1 MLVGT
6 SAFTETRDYF
16 EKHKVYTKALRGTR
30 PYYEFWD
37 NEEHK
42 CLNGVTI
49 GNITIPGEYYF
60 YLNFTRMLLL
70 DPVTGKKRQ
79 GFPRFTDVDLEYFL
93 IYKKANTPGNLKG
106 IILLKPR
113 RTGFSYKSAALA
125 TYEFN
130 FNRDSVTCVGAYEN
144 KYSNVFIGG
153 TNANLNFLTE
163 HTCWSKPRNP
173 DQLEKNYC
181 KARHQ
186 IITEDG
192 RKVWKGYQSEI
203 WRLTFK
209 DNASASIGKSASLFF
224 FEECGQFP
232 NIITSFELSEPT
244 WKDGNV
250 QTGIPILYG
259 TGGDMGAGALAFSQM
274 FYNPEEYGLL
284 AFDNIWDDDTDGK
297 KCGWFLPAT
306 RQRFGLLKDEK
317 NNIILDDNKKPI
329 KLVDDEGN
337 SNIKA
342 AELDIFNF
350 RKYKKNARTSI
361 TEYPLKTTEGF
372 LLTHGNNFPT
382 ILLKEQLSNI
392 YTNPGKY
399 IDVNWVGNLFTNPD
413 TGKLE
418 QRVDENLRPITRYPR
433 TKDVN
438 PEGGLIIYERPQ
450 VDGDGVVSPRRYIIS
465 IDPFDDDD
473 VNIIDSLGSILV
485 FDRLTARIVA
495 EYTGR
500 PRLATDLYE
509 MFRKLIVFYNGVG
522 FPEINKMGVV
532 QYFENKKCMNLLA
545 ETPMQIRD
553 KVEWKPGL
561 NTSYGY
567 KATLR
572 TNNWGNDLIKSWLE
586 TPISTES
593 EILNLHRLRST
604 GLLEELIKYHPDGN
618 FDRISALRGCLIL
631 DSSMSQDYID
641 KTKAKVKSFT
651 QHDYFKSLNMFSDKS
666 YNETLQ
672 NLIRPL

>member
-1 MLVGT
+1 MLIGT
-6 SAFTETRDYF
+6 NVFLEARNYF
-16 EKHKVYTKALRGTR
+16 LKEGVYTKALKGSR

-37 NEEHK
+37 NEIDK
-42 CLNGVTI
+42 CMNGVTI
-49 GNITIPGEYYF
+49 GNITIPGTYYF
-60 YLNFTRMLLL
+60 YLNYTRMM
-70 DPVTGKKRQ
+70 VSVKGETRKKE
-79 GFPRFTDVDLEYFL
+79 GFPFFTDVDLEYFNIIEL
-93 IYKKANTPGNLKG
+93 ARKLGKG
-106 IILLKPR
+106 VILLKPR
-113 RTGFSYKSAALA
+113 RTGFSYKNGGLV
-125 TYEFN
+125 THEYN
-130 FNRDSVTCVGAYEN
+130 FFKNSVSVIGAFEN
-144 KYSNVFIGG
+144 KWLDPCIRAIS
-153 TNANLNFLTE
+153 TNLGFLDNNTV
-163 HTCWSKPRNP
+163 WFKPRNP
-173 DQLEKNYC
+173 DQLEKSYC

-186 IITEDG
+186 VIDPETG
-192 RKVWKGYQSEI
+192 NRTYKGYQSEI
-203 WRLTFK
+203 HRVTFK
-209 DNASASIGKSASLFF
+209 DTPGASAGKSTSLFL
-224 FEECGQFP
+224 FEEAGYFN
-232 NIITSFELSEPT
+232 NIKESYALAEPT
-244 WKDGNV
+244 WMDGSTV
-250 QTGIPILYG
+250 VGLPIIYG
-259 TGGDMGAGALAFSQM
+259 TGGEMGAGAVAFSEM
-274 FYNPEEYGLL
+274 FYNPDEYNLL
-284 AFDNIWDDDTDGK
+284 AFDNIWDDDNDDK
-297 KCGWFLPAT
+297 QCGWFIPASK
-306 RQRFGLLKDEK
+306 QRFGFLKDEK
-317 NNIILDDNKKPI
+317 RQIILDKNGKPI
-329 KLVDDEGN
+329 QMVDDNGN
-337 SNIKA
+337 SNIEA
-342 AELDIFNF
+342 AELDVYNY
-350 RKYKKNARTSI
+350 RKSKKNNRTAI
-361 TEYPLKTTEGF
+361 TEFPLKTTEGF
-372 LLTHGNNFPT
+372 LITHGNNFPT

-392 YTNPGKY
+392 YSHPGKY
-399 IDVNWVGNLFTNPD
+399 IDVNWVGNLYTNPD

-438 PEGGLIIYERPQ
+438 PEGALVIYERPQ
-450 VDGDGVVSPRRYIIS
+450 VDADGIVSPRRYIVS